1 MVVKEQ
7 ELTRRGNVRMNQ
19 RNRKRIK
26 ALRTNRQMD
35 DMMLISCIHILI
47 QIIIHTCILIFIHTI
62 HM

>member
-7 ELTRRGNVRMNQ
+7 ELTRRGNVRMNK

-47 QIIIHTCILIFIHTI
+47 QIIIHVYILIFIHTI

>member
-1 MVVKEQ
+1 MVKEQ

-47 QIIIHTCILIFIHTI
+47 QIIIHACILIFIHKI